1 MEAANKVF
9 EQAME
14 AEDDVALPVTGN
26 LLKNIEKAQHEPII
40 RSGDTLQSAIHIL
53 ILKQKLLIKNT

>member
-14 AEDDVALPVTGN
+14 AEDDIVLPVTGN
-26 LLKNIEKAQHEPII
+26 ELKNIEKAQHEPILG
-40 RSGDTLQSAIHIL
+40 SGDTLQSAIHIL
-53 ILKQKLLIKNT
+53 ILKHKLLIKNT